1 MSILSNTIKLNNGV
15 SPVLNNISQTA
26 GTASNS
32 MSNFAQQVT
41 HTGNAANK
49 TNGSLSNLKAIFLGS
64 LGANIAAAAIQ
75 KVGDAIGHVFEAA
88 QEFSSIQ
95 ARLGL
100 IVGEQGNVAA
110 LNKEIYE
117 SARRSRTEYASM
129 AETVATLSQSAH
141 DAFPDPKEAVDFA
154 EKINKVMAI
163 GGTTGENKKNAMIQL
178 TQGLASGALQGDE
191 FRSIAEN
198 APMIENIIAKT
209 MGVSRGELKKLASE
223 GKVTAEVIK
232 KAMTDNADE
241 IEAAYRK
248 LPHTFADWAT
258 DIKSVA
264 EYAFA
269 PAFNVINELADS
281 PEFRQFV
288 DSIENNIQYIAP
300 IIKNVFNE
308 ISYAFKQVLTT
319 GQQVFGWLQE
329 NAWFVHGAL
338 FALAAVA
345 LVYAANWAVAT
356 YSTIAAS
363 IAQWELNTAMLA
375 CPATWVALAIM
386 GIIGALYL
394 VIDMYNEWAGTTYTV
409 VGVIAG
415 VFGALW
421 AIIYNQIAYI
431 WNIFIIFANFIAT
444 VFNNPAKAI
453 KNLFGSL
460 WNNLVE
466 FAVQGINA
474 ILDVMKQVPFLK
486 KLLDGVGHVVASRF
500 QVQVDAGPFDD
511 YKMQSKSITET
522 AGAFQD
528 AGDSIVGKISN
539 VFTGNDGWTS
549 NGDENNNN
557 SNSDKRAAVSDA
569 AKDTAKNTGKTA
581 KNIEK
586 TAKALQLTAD
596 EINTLHKGIM
606 NDAIKSWSQRTIHLN
621 VTNNNNIDSS
631 VDYKDFSTNFAD
643 GLVNAFQRNTGEA
656 LI

>member
-49 TNGSLSNLKAIFLGS
+49 TNGSLSNLKSIFLGS

-75 KVGDAIGHVFEAA
+75 KVGDAIGHVFDMA

-178 TQGLASGALQGDE
+178 TQGLASGQLQGDE

-269 PAFNVINELADS
+269 PLFDAVNELANS

-329 NAWFVHGAL
+329 NAWLVHGAL
-338 FALAAVA
+338 FALATVA
-345 LVYAANWAVAT
+345 LVYAANWLVAT
-356 YSTIAAS
+356 ASTVAATV
-363 IAQWELNTAMLA
+363 AQWSLNTAMLA

-386 GIIGALYL
+386 GIVAVLYL
-394 VIDMYNEWAGTTYTV
+394 VIDMYNEWTDSTYTV

-431 WNIFIIFANFIAT
+431 WNVFIIFANFIAT

-474 ILDVMKQVPFLK
+474 MLDVMKQVPFLK

-511 YKMQSKSITET
+511 YKMQYKDIGET
-522 AGAFQD
+522 AGAAQL
-528 AGDSIVGKISN
+528 AGDSLVGKISN
-539 VFTGNDGWTS
+539 IFNPNQQNTDGNNS
-549 NGDENNNN
+549 QNSNNNQ
-557 SNSDKRAAVSDA
+557 RAAVSDA

-581 KNIEK
+581 KNTEK

-621 VTNNNNIDSS
+621 VTNNNQIDSS
-631 VDYKDFSTNFAD
+631 VDYNDFNTNFAD
-643 GLVNAFQRNTGEA
+643 GLANAFKRNTGEA
-656 LI
+656 LT

>member
-26 GTASNS
+26 GTASSS

-41 HTGNAANK
+41 HTGNAAN
-49 TNGSLSNLKAIFLGS
+49 NAHGSLSNLKAIFLGS

-75 KVGDAIGHVFEAA
+75 KVGDAIGHVFDAA
-88 QEFSSIQ
+88 QEFASIQ

-178 TQGLASGALQGDE
+178 TQGLASGQLQGDE

-232 KAMTDNADE
+232 KAMLENADE
-241 IEAAYRK
+241 IEDAYRK
-248 LPHTFADWAT
+248 MPHTFADWAT

-269 PAFNVINELADS
+269 PLFDAVNELANS

-308 ISYAFKQVLTT
+308 ISYAFKQVLTV

-329 NAWFVHGAL
+329 NAWFVHAAL
-338 FALAAVA
+338 FALATVA
-345 LVYAANWAVAT
+345 LVYAANWLVAAASTVVAT
-356 YSTIAAS
+356 V
-363 IAQWELNTAMLA
+363 AQWGLNAAMLA

-386 GIIGALYL
+386 GIVAALYF

-421 AIIYNQIAYI
+421 AAIYNQIAFV

-474 ILDVMKQVPFLK
+474 MLDVMKQVPFLK
-486 KLLDGVGHVVASRF
+486 KLLDGVGHVVASKF
-500 QVQVDAGPFDD
+500 QVQVDAGPLDD
-511 YKMQSKSITET
+511 YKMQYKDIGET
-522 AGAFQD
+522 AGAWQL
-528 AGDSIVGKISN
+528 AGDNLVGKFSGIFN
-539 VFTGNDGWTS
+539 PGQRNDDAT
-549 NGDENNNN
+549 
-557 SNSDKRAAVSDA
+557 NSDQSTKRDAVADA
-569 AKDTAKNTGKTA
+569 AKDTAKNTKKTA
-581 KNIEK
+581 KNTAK
-586 TAKALQLTAD
+586 AAKALQLTAD
-596 EINTLHKGIM
+596 EINTLNKGVM

-621 VTNNNNIDSS
+621 VTNNNTIDSS
-631 VDYKDFSTNFAD
+631 VDYNDFNTNFAD

-656 LI
+656 LT

>member
-41 HTGNAANK
+41 HTGNAAHK

-75 KVGDAIGHVFEAA
+75 KVGDAIGHVFDMA

-178 TQGLASGALQGDE
+178 TQGLASGQLQGDE

-269 PAFNVINELADS
+269 PLFDAVNELANS

-288 DSIENNIQYIAP
+288 DSIENNIQYIVP

-329 NAWFVHGAL
+329 NAWLVHGAL
-338 FALAAVA
+338 FALATIA
-345 LVYAANWAVAT
+345 LVYAANWLVAT
-356 YSTIAAS
+356 ASTVAATV
-363 IAQWELNTAMLA
+363 AQWSLNTAMLA

-386 GIIGALYL
+386 GIVAALYL
-394 VIDMYNEWAGTTYTV
+394 VIDMYNEWTGTTYTV

-431 WNIFIIFANFIAT
+431 WNVFIIFANFIAT

-474 ILDVMKQVPFLK
+474 MLDVMKQVPFLK

-511 YKMQSKSITET
+511 YKMQYKDIGET
-522 AGAFQD
+522 AGAAQL
-528 AGDSIVGKISN
+528 AGDGLVGKISN
-539 VFTGNDGWTS
+539 IFNPGQTDPNNT
-549 NGDENNNN
+549 NNNN
-557 SNSDKRAAVSDA
+557 SNNDKRAAVSDA

-581 KNIEK
+581 KNTEK

-606 NDAIKSWSQRTIHLN
+606 SDAIKSWSQRTIHLN
-621 VTNNNNIDSS
+621 VTNNNTIDSS
-631 VDYKDFSTNFAD
+631 VDYNDFNTNFAD
-643 GLVNAFQRNTGEA
+643 GLANAFKRNTGEA
-656 LI
+656 LT

>member
-26 GTASNS
+26 GTASSS

-41 HTGNAANK
+41 HTGNAAN
-49 TNGSLSNLKAIFLGS
+49 NAHGSLSNLKSIFLGS

-75 KVGDAIGHVFEAA
+75 KVGDAIGHVFDMA

-178 TQGLASGALQGDE
+178 TQGLASGQLQGDE

-269 PAFNVINELADS
+269 PLFDAVNELANS

-308 ISYAFKQVLTT
+308 ISYAFKQVLTV

-329 NAWFVHGAL
+329 NAWFVHAAL

-356 YSTIAAS
+356 ASTIAAS
-363 IAQWELNTAMLA
+363 IAQWELNAAMLA

-386 GIIGALYL
+386 GIVAALYF
-394 VIDMYNEWAGTTYTV
+394 VIDMYNEWTGSTYTV

-474 ILDVMKQVPFLK
+474 MLDVMKQVPFLK

-511 YKMQSKSITET
+511 YKMQYKDIGET
-522 AGAFQD
+522 AGAWQD
-528 AGDSIVGKISN
+528 AGNSIVGKISN
-539 VFTGNDGWTS
+539 IFNPSQGNSSSS
-549 NGDENNNN
+549 NINSSNN
-557 SNSDKRAAVSDA
+557 DKRSAVSDA
-569 AKDTAKNTGKTA
+569 AKDTAKNTKKTA
-581 KNIEK
+581 KNTEK

-621 VTNNNNIDSS
+621 VTNNNTIDSS
-631 VDYKDFSTNFAD
+631 VDYNDFNTNFAD
-643 GLVNAFQRNTGEA
+643 GLANAFKRNTGEA
-656 LI
+656 LT

>member
-26 GTASNS
+26 GTASSS

-41 HTGNAANK
+41 HTGNAAN
-49 TNGSLSNLKAIFLGS
+49 NAHGSLSNLKSIFLGS

-75 KVGDAIGHVFEAA
+75 KVGDAIGHVFDAA
-88 QEFSSIQ
+88 QEFASIQ

-178 TQGLASGALQGDE
+178 TQGLASGQLQGDE

-232 KAMTDNADE
+232 KAMLENADE
-241 IEAAYRK
+241 IEDAYRK
-248 LPHTFADWAT
+248 MPHTFADWAT

-269 PAFNVINELADS
+269 PLFDAVNDLANS

-308 ISYAFKQVLTT
+308 ISYAFKQVLTV

-329 NAWFVHGAL
+329 NAWFVHAAL
-338 FALAAVA
+338 FALATIA
-345 LVYAANWAVAT
+345 LVYAANWLVAAASTVVAT
-356 YSTIAAS
+356 V
-363 IAQWELNTAMLA
+363 AQWGLNAAMLA

-386 GIIGALYL
+386 GIVAALYF

-421 AIIYNQIAYI
+421 AAIYNQIAFV

-453 KNLFGSL
+453 KNLFSSL

-474 ILDVMKQVPFLK
+474 MLDVMKQVPFLK
-486 KLLDGVGHVVASRF
+486 KLLDGVGHVVASKF
-500 QVQVDAGPFDD
+500 QVQVDAGPLDD
-511 YKMQSKSITET
+511 YKMQYKDIGET
-522 AGAFQD
+522 AGAWQL
-528 AGDSIVGKISN
+528 AGDNLVGKFSGIFN
-539 VFTGNDGWTS
+539 PGQRNDDTT
-549 NGDENNNN
+549 
-557 SNSDKRAAVSDA
+557 NSDQSTKRDAVADA
-569 AKDTAKNTGKTA
+569 AKDTAKNTKKTA
-581 KNIEK
+581 KNTAK
-586 TAKALQLTAD
+586 AAKALQLTAD
-596 EINTLHKGIM
+596 EINTLNKGVM

-621 VTNNNNIDSS
+621 VTNNNTIDSS
-631 VDYKDFSTNFAD
+631 VDYNDFSTSFAN
-643 GLVNAFQRNTGEA
+643 GLANAFQRNTGEA
-656 LI
+656 LT

>member
-26 GTASNS
+26 GTASSS
-32 MSNFAQQVT
+32 MSNFAQQVI
-41 HTGNAANK
+41 HTGNATNK

-75 KVGDAIGHVFEAA
+75 KVGDAIGHVFDAA

-178 TQGLASGALQGDE
+178 TQGLASGQLQGDE

-232 KAMTDNADE
+232 KAMIENADD
-241 IEAAYRK
+241 IEEAYRK
-248 LPHTFADWAT
+248 MPHTFADWAT

-269 PAFNVINELADS
+269 PLFDAVNELANS

-308 ISYAFKQVLTT
+308 ISYAFKQVLTV

-329 NAWFVHGAL
+329 NAWFVHAAL
-338 FALAAVA
+338 FALATVA
-345 LVYAANWAVAT
+345 LVYAANWLVAAASTVVAT
-356 YSTIAAS
+356 V
-363 IAQWELNTAMLA
+363 AQWGLNAAMLA

-386 GIIGALYL
+386 GIVAALYF

-421 AIIYNQIAYI
+421 AAVYNQIAYI

-474 ILDVMKQVPFLK
+474 MLDVMKQVPFLK

-500 QVQVDAGPFDD
+500 QVQVDAGAFDD
-511 YKMQSKSITET
+511 YKMQYKDIGET

-539 VFTGNDGWTS
+539 IFNPSQTDPNNT
-549 NGDENNNN
+549 NNNN
-557 SNSDKRAAVSDA
+557 SNNDKRAAVSDA

-581 KNIEK
+581 KNTEK

-621 VTNNNNIDSS
+621 VTNNNQIDSS
-631 VDYKDFSTNFAD
+631 VDYNDFNTNFAN

-656 LI
+656 LT

>member
-26 GTASNS
+26 GTASSS

-49 TNGSLSNLKAIFLGS
+49 TNGSLSNLKTIFLGS

-75 KVGDAIGHVFEAA
+75 KVGDAIGHVFDAA
-88 QEFSSIQ
+88 QEFASIQ

-141 DAFPDPKEAVDFA
+141 DAFLDPKEAVDFA

-178 TQGLASGALQGDE
+178 TQGLASGQLQGDE

-232 KAMTDNADE
+232 KAMLENADD
-241 IEAAYRK
+241 IEEAYRK
-248 LPHTFADWAT
+248 MPHTFADWAT

-269 PAFNVINELADS
+269 PLFDAVNELANS

-308 ISYAFKQVLTT
+308 ISYAFKQVLTV

-338 FALAAVA
+338 FALATVA
-345 LVYAANWAVAT
+345 LVYAANWLVA
-356 YSTIAAS
+356 AAS
-363 IAQWELNTAMLA
+363 TVAATVAQWGLNAAMLA

-386 GIIGALYL
+386 GIVAALYL
-394 VIDMYNEWAGTTYTV
+394 VIDMYNEWTGSTYTV

-474 ILDVMKQVPFLK
+474 MLDVMKQVPFLK

-500 QVQVDAGPFDD
+500 QVQVDAGPLDD

-522 AGAFQD
+522 AGAWQD
-528 AGDSIVGKISN
+528 AGDSLVGKISN
-539 VFTGNDGWTS
+539 IFNPSQSGS
-549 NGDENNNN
+549 
-557 SNSDKRAAVSDA
+557 SNSTINSSNNDKRGAVSDA
-569 AKDTAKNTGKTA
+569 AKDTAKNTKKTA
-581 KNIEK
+581 KNTEK

-631 VDYKDFSTNFAD
+631 VDYNDFNTNFAN

-656 LI
+656 LT

>member
-26 GTASNS
+26 GTASSS

-41 HTGNAANK
+41 HTGNAAN
-49 TNGSLSNLKAIFLGS
+49 NAHGSLSNLKAIFLGS

-75 KVGDAIGHVFEAA
+75 KVGDAIGHVFDMA

-178 TQGLASGALQGDE
+178 TQGLASGQLQGDE

-232 KAMTDNADE
+232 KAMLENADD
-241 IEAAYRK
+241 IEEAYRK
-248 LPHTFADWAT
+248 MPHTFADWAT

-269 PAFNVINELADS
+269 PLFDAVNELANS

-308 ISYAFKQVLTT
+308 ISYAFKQILTV

-356 YSTIAAS
+356 YSTIAAT
-363 IAQWELNTAMLA
+363 IAQWSLNESMLA

-386 GIIGALYL
+386 GIVAALYF
-394 VIDMYNEWAGTTYTV
+394 VIDMYNEWTGSTYTV

-421 AIIYNQIAYI
+421 AAIYNQIAFV

-474 ILDVMKQVPFLK
+474 MLDVMKQVPFLK

-500 QVQVDAGPFDD
+500 QVQVDAGPLDD
-511 YKMQSKSITET
+511 YKMQYKDIGET
-522 AGAFQD
+522 AGAWQG

-539 VFTGNDGWTS
+539 IFNPGQRND
-549 NGDENNNN
+549 DAI
-557 SNSDKRAAVSDA
+557 NSDQSTKRDAVADA
-569 AKDTAKNTGKTA
+569 AKDTAKNTKKTA
-581 KNIEK
+581 KNTAK
-586 TAKALQLTAD
+586 AAKALQLTAD

-621 VTNNNNIDSS
+621 VTNNNTIDSS
-631 VDYKDFSTNFAD
+631 VDYNDFNTNFAN
-643 GLVNAFQRNTGEA
+643 GLANAFQRNTGEA

>member
-41 HTGNAANK
+41 YTGNAANK

-75 KVGDAIGHVFEAA
+75 KVGDAIGHVFDMA

-178 TQGLASGALQGDE
+178 TQGLASGQLQGDE

-269 PAFNVINELADS
+269 PLFDAVNELANS

-338 FALAAVA
+338 FALATVA
-345 LVYAANWAVAT
+345 LVYAANWLVAT
-356 YSTIAAS
+356 ASTVAATV
-363 IAQWELNTAMLA
+363 AQWSLNTAMLA

-386 GIIGALYL
+386 GIVAALYL
-394 VIDMYNEWAGTTYTV
+394 VIDMYNEWTGSTYTV

-431 WNIFIIFANFIAT
+431 WNVFIIFANFIAT
-444 VFNNPAKAI
+444 VLNNLAKAI
-453 KNLFGSL
+453 KNLFGNL

-474 ILDVMKQVPFLK
+474 MLDVMKQVPFLK

-500 QVQVDAGPFDD
+500 QVQVDAGAFDD
-511 YKMQSKSITET
+511 YKMQYKDIGET
-522 AGAFQD
+522 AGAAQL
-528 AGDSIVGKISN
+528 AGDGLVGKISN
-539 VFTGNDGWTS
+539 IFNPGQTDPNNT
-549 NGDENNNN
+549 NNNN
-557 SNSDKRAAVSDA
+557 SNNDKRAAVSDA

-581 KNIEK
+581 KNTEK

-631 VDYKDFSTNFAD
+631 VDYNDFNTNFAD
-643 GLVNAFQRNTGEA
+643 GLANAFKRNTGEA
-656 LI
+656 LT

>member
-26 GTASNS
+26 GTASSS

-49 TNGSLSNLKAIFLGS
+49 TNGSLSNLKSIFLGS

-75 KVGDAIGHVFEAA
+75 KVGDAIGHVFDMA

-178 TQGLASGALQGDE
+178 TQGLASGQLQGDE

-232 KAMTDNADE
+232 KAMLENADD
-241 IEAAYRK
+241 IEEAYRK
-248 LPHTFADWAT
+248 MPHTFADWAT

-269 PAFNVINELADS
+269 PLFDAVNELANS

-288 DSIENNIQYIAP
+288 DSIENNIQYLAP

-308 ISYAFKQVLTT
+308 ISYAFKQVLTV

-329 NAWFVHGAL
+329 NSWFVHAAL

-356 YSTIAAS
+356 YSTIAAT
-363 IAQWELNTAMLA
+363 IAQWSLNESMLA

-386 GIIGALYL
+386 GIVAALYF

-421 AIIYNQIAYI
+421 AAIYNQIAFV

-453 KNLFGSL
+453 KNLFSSL

-474 ILDVMKQVPFLK
+474 MLDVMKQVPFLK
-486 KLLDGVGHVVASRF
+486 KLLDGVGHVVASKF
-500 QVQVDAGPFDD
+500 QVQVDAGPLDD
-511 YKMQSKSITET
+511 YKMQYKDIGET
-522 AGAFQD
+522 AGAWQL
-528 AGDSIVGKISN
+528 AGDNLVGKFSGIFN
-539 VFTGNDGWTS
+539 PGQRNDDTT
-549 NGDENNNN
+549 
-557 SNSDKRAAVSDA
+557 NSDQSTKRDAVADA
-569 AKDTAKNTGKTA
+569 AKDTAKNTKKTA
-581 KNIEK
+581 KNTAK
-586 TAKALQLTAD
+586 AAKALQLTAD
-596 EINTLHKGIM
+596 EINTLNKGVM

-631 VDYKDFSTNFAD
+631 VDYNDFNTNFAD

-656 LI
+656 L

>member
-26 GTASNS
+26 GTASSS

-41 HTGNAANK
+41 HTGNAAN
-49 TNGSLSNLKAIFLGS
+49 NAHSSLSNLKAIFLGS

-75 KVGDAIGHVFEAA
+75 KVGDAIGHVFDAA
-88 QEFSSIQ
+88 QEFASIQ

-110 LNKEIYE
+110 LNKEIYD

-178 TQGLASGALQGDE
+178 TQGLASGQLQGDE

-232 KAMTDNADE
+232 KAMLENADD
-241 IEAAYRK
+241 IEEAYRK
-248 LPHTFADWAT
+248 MPHTFADWAT

-269 PAFNVINELADS
+269 PLFDAVNELANS

-308 ISYAFKQVLTT
+308 ISYAFKQILTV

-329 NAWFVHGAL
+329 NAWFVHAAL
-338 FALAAVA
+338 FALATVA
-345 LVYAANWAVAT
+345 LVYAANWLVAAASTVVAT
-356 YSTIAAS
+356 V
-363 IAQWELNTAMLA
+363 AQWGLNAAMLA
-375 CPATWVALAIM
+375 CPATQVALAIM
-386 GIIGALYL
+386 GIVAALYF

-421 AIIYNQIAYI
+421 AAIYNQIAFV

-453 KNLFGSL
+453 KNLFSSL

-474 ILDVMKQVPFLK
+474 MLDVMKQVPFLK
-486 KLLDGVGHVVASRF
+486 KLLDGVGHVVASKF
-500 QVQVDAGPFDD
+500 QVQVDAGPLDD
-511 YKMQSKSITET
+511 YKMQYKDIGET
-522 AGAFQD
+522 AGAWQL
-528 AGDSIVGKISN
+528 AGDNLVGKFSGIFN
-539 VFTGNDGWTS
+539 PGQRNDDTT
-549 NGDENNNN
+549 
-557 SNSDKRAAVSDA
+557 NSDQSTKRDAVADA
-569 AKDTAKNTGKTA
+569 AKGTAKNTKKTA
-581 KNIEK
+581 KNTAK
-586 TAKALQLTAD
+586 AAKALQLTAD
-596 EINTLHKGIM
+596 EINTLNKGVM

-631 VDYKDFSTNFAD
+631 VDFNAFSTNFAD
-643 GLVNAFQRNTGEA
+643 GLKSAFERNTGEA
-656 LI
+656 LT

>member
-26 GTASNS
+26 GTASSS

-75 KVGDAIGHVFEAA
+75 KVGDAIGHVFDAA
-88 QEFSSIQ
+88 QEFASIQ

-178 TQGLASGALQGDE
+178 TQGLASGQLQGDE

-232 KAMTDNADE
+232 KAMLENADD
-241 IEAAYRK
+241 IEEAYRK
-248 LPHTFADWAT
+248 MPHTFADWAT

-269 PAFNVINELADS
+269 PLFDAVNELANS

-308 ISYAFKQVLTT
+308 ISYAFKQVLTV

-329 NAWFVHGAL
+329 NAWFVHSAL
-338 FALAAVA
+338 FALATVA
-345 LVYAANWAVAT
+345 LVYAANWLVAAASTVVAT
-356 YSTIAAS
+356 
-363 IAQWELNTAMLA
+363 IAQWGLNAAMLA

-386 GIIGALYL
+386 GIVAALYF

-474 ILDVMKQVPFLK
+474 MLDVMKQVPFLK

-522 AGAFQD
+522 AGAWQD
-528 AGDSIVGKISN
+528 AGDGLVGKISN
-539 VFTGNDGWTS
+539 IFNPSQSDSSSS
-549 NGDENNNN
+549 NINSSNN
-557 SNSDKRAAVSDA
+557 DKRGAVSDA
-569 AKDTAKNTGKTA
+569 AKDTAKNTKKTA
-581 KNIEK
+581 KNTEK

-631 VDYKDFSTNFAD
+631 VDYNDFSTNFAD

>member
-26 GTASNS
+26 GTASSS

-75 KVGDAIGHVFEAA
+75 KVGDAIGHVFDAA
-88 QEFSSIQ
+88 QEFASIQ

-178 TQGLASGALQGDE
+178 TQGLASGQLQGDE

-232 KAMTDNADE
+232 KAMLENADD
-241 IEAAYRK
+241 IEEAYRK
-248 LPHTFADWAT
+248 MPHTFADWAT

-269 PAFNVINELADS
+269 PLFDAVNELANS

-308 ISYAFKQVLTT
+308 ISYAFKQVLTV

-338 FALAAVA
+338 FALATVA
-345 LVYAANWAVAT
+345 LVYAANWLVA
-356 YSTIAAS
+356 AAS
-363 IAQWELNTAMLA
+363 TVAATVAQWGLNAAMLA

-386 GIIGALYL
+386 GIVAALYL
-394 VIDMYNEWAGTTYTV
+394 VIDMYNEWTGSTYTV

-421 AIIYNQIAYI
+421 AAIYNQIAYI

-474 ILDVMKQVPFLK
+474 MLDVMKQVPFLK

-500 QVQVDAGPFDD
+500 QVQVDAGPLDD
-511 YKMQSKSITET
+511 YKMQYKDIGET
-522 AGAFQD
+522 AGAWQG
-528 AGDSIVGKISN
+528 AGDNLVGK
-539 VFTGNDGWTS
+539 
-549 NGDENNNN
+549 N
-557 SNSDKRAAVSDA
+557 SNIFNPGQRNDDATNSDQSTKRDAVAEA
-569 AKDTAKNTGKTA
+569 AKDTAKNTKKTA
-581 KNIEK
+581 KNTAK
-586 TAKALQLTAD
+586 AAKALQLTAD
-596 EINTLHKGIM
+596 EINTLNKGVM
-606 NDAIKSWSQRTIHLN
+606 NDAIKSWSQRTIYLN

-631 VDYKDFSTNFAD
+631 VDFNAFSTNFAD
-643 GLVNAFQRNTGEA
+643 GLKSAFERNTGEA

>member
-41 HTGNAANK
+41 HTGNAVNK

-75 KVGDAIGHVFEAA
+75 KVGDAIGHVFDMA

-178 TQGLASGALQGDE
+178 TQGLASGQLQGDE

-269 PAFNVINELADS
+269 PLFDAVNELANS

-329 NAWFVHGAL
+329 NAWLVHGAL
-338 FALAAVA
+338 FALATVA
-345 LVYAANWAVAT
+345 LIYAANWLVAT
-356 YSTIAAS
+356 ASTVAAT
-363 IAQWELNTAMLA
+363 IAQWSLNAAMLA

-386 GIIGALYL
+386 GIVAALYL
-394 VIDMYNEWAGTTYTV
+394 VINMYNEWTGSTYTV

-431 WNIFIIFANFIAT
+431 WNVFIIFANFIAT

-474 ILDVMKQVPFLK
+474 MLDVMKQVPFLK

-511 YKMQSKSITET
+511 YKMQYKDIGET
-522 AGAFQD
+522 AGAAQL
-528 AGDSIVGKISN
+528 AGDSLVGKISN
-539 VFTGNDGWTS
+539 IFNPSQTDPNST
-549 NGDENNNN
+549 NNNN
-557 SNSDKRAAVSDA
+557 SNNDKRAAVSDA

-581 KNIEK
+581 KNTEK

-621 VTNNNNIDSS
+621 VTNNNTIDSS
-631 VDYKDFSTNFAD
+631 VDYNDFNTNFAD
-643 GLVNAFQRNTGEA
+643 GLANAFKRNTGEA
-656 LI
+656 LT

>member
-41 HTGNAANK
+41 HTGNAANE
-49 TNGSLSNLKAIFLGS
+49 TNGSLLNLKSIFLGS

-75 KVGDAIGHVFEAA
+75 KVGDAIGHVFDMA

-178 TQGLASGALQGDE
+178 TQGLASGQLQGDE

-241 IEAAYRK
+241 IEEAYRK

-269 PAFNVINELADS
+269 PVFNVINELADS
-281 PEFRQFV
+281 PEFREFV

-329 NAWFVHGAL
+329 NAWLVHGAL
-338 FALAAVA
+338 FALATVA
-345 LVYAANWAVAT
+345 LVYAANWLVAT
-356 YSTIAAS
+356 ASTVAAT
-363 IAQWELNTAMLA
+363 IAQWSLNESMLA

-386 GIIGALYL
+386 GIVAALYL
-394 VIDMYNEWAGTTYTV
+394 VIDMYNEWTGSTYTV

-431 WNIFIIFANFIAT
+431 WNIFIIFANFISD
-444 VFNNPAKAI
+444 VFNNPTKVI
-453 KNLFGSL
+453 QNLFKRL
-460 WNNLVE
+460 WNNLVD
-466 FAVQGINA
+466 FAVQGINSM
-474 ILDVMKQVPFLK
+474 IDVMKKVPFLK
-486 KLLDGVGHVVASRF
+486 SLLDGVGHVVASRF
-500 QVQVDAGPFDD
+500 QVQVDAGAFDNE
-511 YKMQSKSITET
+511 KMQYKNLAET

-539 VFTGNDGWTS
+539 VFTGNDSWTS

-557 SNSDKRAAVSDA
+557 SNNDKRAAVSDA

-581 KNIEK
+581 KNTEK

-621 VTNNNNIDSS
+621 VTNNNTIDSS
-631 VDYKDFSTNFAD
+631 VDYNDFNTNFAD
-643 GLVNAFQRNTGEA
+643 GLANAFKRNTGEA
-656 LI
+656 LT

>member
-49 TNGSLSNLKAIFLGS
+49 TNGSLSNLKSIFLGS

-75 KVGDAIGHVFEAA
+75 KVGDAIGHVFDMA

-178 TQGLASGALQGDE
+178 TQGLASGQLQGDE

-241 IEAAYRK
+241 IEEAYRK

-269 PAFNVINELADS
+269 PLFDAVNELANS

-338 FALAAVA
+338 FALATVA
-345 LVYAANWAVAT
+345 LVYAANWLVAT
-356 YSTIAAS
+356 ASTVAATV
-363 IAQWELNTAMLA
+363 AQWSLNTAMLA

-386 GIIGALYL
+386 GIVAALYL
-394 VIDMYNEWAGTTYTV
+394 VIDMYNEWTGSTYTV

-431 WNIFIIFANFIAT
+431 WNVFIIFANFIAT

-474 ILDVMKQVPFLK
+474 MLDVMKQVPFLK

-500 QVQVDAGPFDD
+500 QVQVDAGAFDD
-511 YKMQSKSITET
+511 YKMQYKDIGET
-522 AGAFQD
+522 AGAAQL
-528 AGDSIVGKISN
+528 AGDGLVGKISN
-539 VFTGNDGWTS
+539 IFNPGQTDPNNT
-549 NGDENNNN
+549 NNNN
-557 SNSDKRAAVSDA
+557 SNNDKRAAVSDA

-581 KNIEK
+581 KNTEK

-596 EINTLHKGIM
+596 EINALHKGIM

-621 VTNNNNIDSS
+621 VTNNNTIDSS
-631 VDYKDFSTNFAD
+631 VDYNDFNTNFAD
-643 GLVNAFQRNTGEA
+643 GLANAFKRNTGEA
-656 LI
+656 LT

>member
-75 KVGDAIGHVFEAA
+75 KVGDAIGHVFDMA

-178 TQGLASGALQGDE
+178 TQGLASGQLQGDE

-241 IEAAYRK
+241 IEVAYRK

-269 PAFNVINELADS
+269 PLFDAVNELANS

-329 NAWFVHGAL
+329 NAWFVHDAL
-338 FALAAVA
+338 FALATVA
-345 LVYAANWAVAT
+345 LVYAANWLVAT
-356 YSTIAAS
+356 ASTVAATV
-363 IAQWELNTAMLA
+363 AQWSLNAAMLA

-386 GIIGALYL
+386 GIVAALYL
-394 VIDMYNEWAGTTYTV
+394 VIDMYNEWTGSTYTV

-431 WNIFIIFANFIAT
+431 WNVFIIFANFIAT

-474 ILDVMKQVPFLK
+474 MLDVMKQVPFLK

-511 YKMQSKSITET
+511 YKMQYKDIGET
-522 AGAFQD
+522 AGAAQL
-528 AGDSIVGKISN
+528 AGDSLVGKISN
-539 VFTGNDGWTS
+539 IFNPSQQNTDGNNS
-549 NGDENNNN
+549 QNSNNNQ
-557 SNSDKRAAVSDA
+557 RAAVSDA

-581 KNIEK
+581 KNTEK

-606 NDAIKSWSQRTIHLN
+606 NDAIKSWSQRTINLN
-621 VTNNNNIDSS
+621 VTNNNTIDSS
-631 VDYKDFSTNFAD
+631 VDYNDFNTNFAD
-643 GLVNAFQRNTGEA
+643 GLANAFKRNTGEA
-656 LI
+656 LT

>member
-49 TNGSLSNLKAIFLGS
+49 TNGSLSNLKSIFLGS

-75 KVGDAIGHVFEAA
+75 KVGDAIGHVFDMA

-178 TQGLASGALQGDE
+178 TQGLASGQLQGDE

-269 PAFNVINELADS
+269 PLFDAVNELANS

-308 ISYAFKQVLTT
+308 ISYAFKQVLTV

-338 FALAAVA
+338 FALATVA
-345 LVYAANWAVAT
+345 LVYAANWLVAT
-356 YSTIAAS
+356 ASTVAATV
-363 IAQWELNTAMLA
+363 AQWSLNTAMLA

-386 GIIGALYL
+386 GIVAALYL
-394 VIDMYNEWAGTTYTV
+394 VIDMYNEWTGSTYTV

-431 WNIFIIFANFIAT
+431 WNVFIIFANFIAT

-474 ILDVMKQVPFLK
+474 MLDVMKQVPFLK

-511 YKMQSKSITET
+511 YKMQYKDISET
-522 AGAFQD
+522 AGAAQL
-528 AGDSIVGKISN
+528 AGDNLVGKISN
-539 VFTGNDGWTS
+539 IFNPGQQNTDGNNS
-549 NGDENNNN
+549 QNSNNNQ
-557 SNSDKRAAVSDA
+557 RAAVSDA

-581 KNIEK
+581 KNTEK

-621 VTNNNNIDSS
+621 VTNNNTIDSS
-631 VDYKDFSTNFAD
+631 VDYNDFNTNFAD
-643 GLVNAFQRNTGEA
+643 GLANAFKRNTGEA
-656 LI
+656 LT

>member
-26 GTASNS
+26 GTASSS

-41 HTGNAANK
+41 HTGNAAN
-49 TNGSLSNLKAIFLGS
+49 NAHGSLSNLKTIFLGS

-75 KVGDAIGHVFEAA
+75 KVGDAIGHVFDMA

-110 LNKEIYE
+110 LNKEIYD

-141 DAFPDPKEAVDFA
+141 DAFPDPKQAVDFA

-178 TQGLASGALQGDE
+178 TQGLASGQLQGDE

-198 APMIENIIAKT
+198 APMIENIIAKS

-223 GKVTAEVIK
+223 GKITAEVIK

-241 IEAAYRK
+241 IEEAYRK

-269 PAFNVINELADS
+269 PLFDAVNELANS

-308 ISYAFKQVLTT
+308 ISYAFKQVLTA

-329 NAWFVHGAL
+329 NAWFVHAAL

-356 YSTIAAS
+356 ASTVAAT
-363 IAQWELNTAMLA
+363 IAQWSLNESMLA

-421 AIIYNQIAYI
+421 AILYNQIAYI

-474 ILDVMKQVPFLK
+474 MLDVMKQVPFLR
-486 KLLDGVGHVVASRF
+486 KLLDGVGSVVASRF

-522 AGAFQD
+522 AGAWQD
-528 AGDSIVGKISN
+528 AGDNLVGKISN
-539 VFTGNDGWTS
+539 IFNS
-549 NGDENNNN
+549 NQQNTYSNN
-557 SNSDKRAAVSDA
+557 SQDTNQRAAVSDA
-569 AKDTAKNTGKTA
+569 AKDTAKNTKKTA
-581 KNIEK
+581 KNTEK

-596 EINTLHKGIM
+596 EINTLHKGVM
-606 NDAIKSWSQRTIHLN
+606 NDAIKSWSQRTINLN
-621 VTNNNNIDSS
+621 VTNNNQIDSS

-643 GLVNAFQRNTGEA
+643 GLANAFKRNTGEA

>member
-15 SPVLNNISQTA
+15 SPVLKDITQTA

-41 HTGNAANK
+41 HTGNAAN
-49 TNGSLSNLKAIFLGS
+49 NAHGSLSNLKSIFLGS
-64 LGANIAAAAIQ
+64 LGANIAAAAIA
-75 KVGDAIGHVFEAA
+75 KVGDAIGHVFDAA

-178 TQGLASGALQGDE
+178 TQGLASGQLQGDE

-232 KAMTDNADE
+232 KAMLENADD
-241 IEAAYRK
+241 IEEAYRK
-248 LPHTFADWAT
+248 MPHTFADWAT

-269 PAFNVINELADS
+269 PLFDAVNELANS

-300 IIKNVFNE
+300 IIKNIFNE
-308 ISYAFKQVLTT
+308 ISYAFKQVLTV

-329 NAWFVHGAL
+329 NAWFVHAAL
-338 FALAAVA
+338 FALATIA
-345 LVYAANWAVAT
+345 LVYAANWLVAAASTVVAT
-356 YSTIAAS
+356 V
-363 IAQWELNTAMLA
+363 AQWGLNAAMLA

-386 GIIGALYL
+386 GIVAALYF

-421 AIIYNQIAYI
+421 AAIYNQIAFV

-444 VFNNPAKAI
+444 VFKDPAKAI
-453 KNLFGSL
+453 KNLFSSL

-474 ILDVMKQVPFLK
+474 MLDVMKQVPFLK
-486 KLLDGVGHVVASRF
+486 KLLDGVGHVVASKF
-500 QVQVDAGPFDD
+500 QVQVDAGPLDD
-511 YKMQSKSITET
+511 YKMQYKDIGET
-522 AGAFQD
+522 AGAWQL
-528 AGDSIVGKISN
+528 AGDNLVGKFSGIFN
-539 VFTGNDGWTS
+539 PGQRNDDAT
-549 NGDENNNN
+549 
-557 SNSDKRAAVSDA
+557 NSDQSTKRDAVADA
-569 AKDTAKNTGKTA
+569 AKDTAKNTKKTA
-581 KNIEK
+581 KN
-586 TAKALQLTAD
+586 TAKADKALQLTAD
-596 EINTLHKGIM
+596 EINTLNKGVM

-631 VDYKDFSTNFAD
+631 VDYNDFSTSFAN
-643 GLVNAFQRNTGEA
+643 GLANAFQRNTGEA
-656 LI
+656 LT

>member
-49 TNGSLSNLKAIFLGS
+49 TNGSLSNLKSIFLGS

-75 KVGDAIGHVFEAA
+75 KVGDAIGHVFDMA

-178 TQGLASGALQGDE
+178 TQGLASGQLQGDE

-269 PAFNVINELADS
+269 PLFDAVNELANS

-308 ISYAFKQVLTT
+308 ISYAFKQVLTV

-338 FALAAVA
+338 FALATVA
-345 LVYAANWAVAT
+345 LVYAANWLVAT
-356 YSTIAAS
+356 ASTVAATV
-363 IAQWELNTAMLA
+363 AQWSLNTAMLA

-386 GIIGALYL
+386 GIVAALYL
-394 VIDMYNEWAGTTYTV
+394 VIDMYNEWTGSTYTV

-431 WNIFIIFANFIAT
+431 WNVFIIFANFIAT

-474 ILDVMKQVPFLK
+474 MLDVMKQVPFLK

-511 YKMQSKSITET
+511 YKMQYKDISET
-522 AGAFQD
+522 AGAAQL
-528 AGDSIVGKISN
+528 AGDNLVGKLSN
-539 VFTGNDGWTS
+539 IFNPGQQNTDGNNS
-549 NGDENNNN
+549 QNSNNNQ
-557 SNSDKRAAVSDA
+557 RAAVSDA

-581 KNIEK
+581 KNTEK

-621 VTNNNNIDSS
+621 VTNNNTIDSS
-631 VDYKDFSTNFAD
+631 VDYNDFNTNFAD
-643 GLVNAFQRNTGEA
+643 GLANAFKRNTGEA
-656 LI
+656 LT

>member
-26 GTASNS
+26 GTASSS

-41 HTGNAANK
+41 HTGNAAN
-49 TNGSLSNLKAIFLGS
+49 NAHGSLSNLKSIFLGS

-75 KVGDAIGHVFEAA
+75 KVGDAIGHVFDAA
-88 QEFSSIQ
+88 QEFASIQ

-178 TQGLASGALQGDE
+178 TQGLASGQLQGDE

-232 KAMTDNADE
+232 KAMLENADD
-241 IEAAYRK
+241 IEEAYRK
-248 LPHTFADWAT
+248 MPHTFADWAT

-269 PAFNVINELADS
+269 PLFDAVNELANS

-308 ISYAFKQVLTT
+308 ILYAFKQILTV

-356 YSTIAAS
+356 YSTIAAT
-363 IAQWELNTAMLA
+363 IAQWSLNESMLA

-386 GIIGALYL
+386 GIVAALYF
-394 VIDMYNEWAGTTYTV
+394 VIDMYNEWTGSTYTV

-421 AIIYNQIAYI
+421 AAIYNRIAFV

-474 ILDVMKQVPFLK
+474 MLDVMKQVPFLK

-522 AGAFQD
+522 AGAWQD

-539 VFTGNDGWTS
+539 IFNPSKSDSSSS
-549 NGDENNNN
+549 NINSPNN
-557 SNSDKRAAVSDA
+557 DKRGAVSDA
-569 AKDTAKNTGKTA
+569 AKDTAKNTKKTA
-581 KNIEK
+581 KNTEK

-631 VDYKDFSTNFAD
+631 VDYNDFNTNFAD

>member
-75 KVGDAIGHVFEAA
+75 KVGDAIGHVFDMA

-178 TQGLASGALQGDE
+178 TQGLASGQLQGDE

-269 PAFNVINELADS
+269 PLFDAVNELANS

-329 NAWFVHGAL
+329 NAWLVHGAL
-338 FALAAVA
+338 FALATVA
-345 LVYAANWAVAT
+345 LVYAANWLVAT
-356 YSTIAAS
+356 ASTVAAT
-363 IAQWELNTAMLA
+363 IAQWSLNESMLA

-386 GIIGALYL
+386 GIVAALYL
-394 VIDMYNEWAGTTYTV
+394 VIDMYNEWTGTTYTV

-431 WNIFIIFANFIAT
+431 WNVFIIFANFIAT

-474 ILDVMKQVPFLK
+474 MLDVMKQVPFLK

-500 QVQVDAGPFDD
+500 QVQVDAGAFDD
-511 YKMQSKSITET
+511 YKMQYKDIGET
-522 AGAFQD
+522 AGAAQL
-528 AGDSIVGKISN
+528 AGDGLVGKISN
-539 VFTGNDGWTS
+539 IFNPGQTDPNNT
-549 NGDENNNN
+549 NNNN
-557 SNSDKRAAVSDA
+557 SNNDKRAAVSDA

-581 KNIEK
+581 KNTEK

-621 VTNNNNIDSS
+621 VTNNNTIDSS
-631 VDYKDFSTNFAD
+631 VDYNDFNTNFAD
-643 GLVNAFQRNTGEA
+643 GLANAFKRNTGEA
-656 LI
+656 LT

>member
-49 TNGSLSNLKAIFLGS
+49 TNGSLSNLKSIFLGS

-75 KVGDAIGHVFEAA
+75 KVGDAIGHVFDMA

-163 GGTTGENKKNAMIQL
+163 GGTTGVNKKNAMIQL
-178 TQGLASGALQGDE
+178 TQGLASGQLQGDE

-269 PAFNVINELADS
+269 PLFDAVNDLANS

-308 ISYAFKQVLTT
+308 ISYAFKQVLTV

-338 FALAAVA
+338 FALATVA

-356 YSTIAAS
+356 ASTIAAS

-431 WNIFIIFANFIAT
+431 WNVFIIFANFIAT

-474 ILDVMKQVPFLK
+474 MLDVMKQVPFLK

-539 VFTGNDGWTS
+539 VFTGNDSWTS

-581 KNIEK
+581 KNTEK
-586 TAKALQLTAD
+586 TAKALQLTSD

-621 VTNNNNIDSS
+621 VTNNNTIDSS
-631 VDYKDFSTNFAD
+631 VDYNDFNTNFAD
-643 GLVNAFQRNTGEA
+643 GLANAFKRNTGEA
-656 LI
+656 LT

>member
-26 GTASNS
+26 GTASSS

-75 KVGDAIGHVFEAA
+75 KVGDAIGHVFDAA

-178 TQGLASGALQGDE
+178 TQGLASGQLQGDE

-232 KAMTDNADE
+232 KAMLENADE
-241 IEAAYRK
+241 IEDAYRK
-248 LPHTFADWAT
+248 MPHTFADWAT

-269 PAFNVINELADS
+269 PLFDAVNDLANS

-308 ISYAFKQVLTT
+308 ISYAFKQILTV

-356 YSTIAAS
+356 YSTIAAT
-363 IAQWELNTAMLA
+363 IAQWSLNESMLA

-386 GIIGALYL
+386 GIVAALYF

-421 AIIYNQIAYI
+421 AAIYNQIAFV

-474 ILDVMKQVPFLK
+474 MLDVMKQVPFLK

-511 YKMQSKSITET
+511 YKMQYKDIGET
-522 AGAFQD
+522 AGSWQL
-528 AGDSIVGKISN
+528 AGDNLVGKISN
-539 VFTGNDGWTS
+539 IFNPEQRNDDAT
-549 NGDENNNN
+549 
-557 SNSDKRAAVSDA
+557 NSDQSTKRDAVADA

-581 KNIEK
+581 KHTEK
-586 TAKALQLTAD
+586 AAKALQLTAD
-596 EINTLHKGIM
+596 EINTLNKGVM

-631 VDYKDFSTNFAD
+631 VDYNDFSTNFAD
-643 GLVNAFQRNTGEA
+643 GLANAFKRNTGEA
-656 LI
+656 LT

>member
-32 MSNFAQQVT
+32 MSDFAQQVT
-41 HTGNAANK
+41 HTGNAAN
-49 TNGSLSNLKAIFLGS
+49 NAHGSLSNLKAIFLGS

-75 KVGDAIGHVFEAA
+75 KVGDAIGHVFDMA

-178 TQGLASGALQGDE
+178 TQGLASGQLQGDE

-198 APMIENIIAKT
+198 APMIENLIAKT

-232 KAMTDNADE
+232 KAMTDNTDE

-248 LPHTFADWAT
+248 LSHTFADWAT

-269 PAFNVINELADS
+269 PLFDAVNELANS

-319 GQQVFGWLQE
+319 GQQVFSWLQE
-329 NAWFVHGAL
+329 NAWLVHGAL
-338 FALAAVA
+338 FALATVA
-345 LVYAANWAVAT
+345 LVYAANWLVAT
-356 YSTIAAS
+356 ASTVAATV
-363 IAQWELNTAMLA
+363 AQWSLNTAMLA

-386 GIIGALYL
+386 GIVAALYL
-394 VIDMYNEWAGTTYTV
+394 VIDMYNEWTGSTYTV

-431 WNIFIIFANFIAT
+431 WNVFIIFANFISD
-444 VFNNPAKAI
+444 VFNNPTKAI
-453 KNLFGSL
+453 QNLFKRL

-474 ILDVMKQVPFLK
+474 MLDVMKQVPFLK

-500 QVQVDAGPFDD
+500 QVQVDAGAFDD
-511 YKMQSKSITET
+511 YKMQYKDIGET
-522 AGAFQD
+522 AGAAQL
-528 AGDSIVGKISN
+528 AGDGLVGKISN
-539 VFTGNDGWTS
+539 IFNPGQTDPNNT
-549 NGDENNNN
+549 NNN
-557 SNSDKRAAVSDA
+557 SSNNDKRAAVSDA

-581 KNIEK
+581 KNTEK

-631 VDYKDFSTNFAD
+631 VDYNDFNTNFAD
-643 GLVNAFQRNTGEA
+643 GLANAFKRNTGEA
-656 LI
+656 LT

>member
-49 TNGSLSNLKAIFLGS
+49 TNGSLSNLKSIFLGS

-75 KVGDAIGHVFEAA
+75 KVGDAIGHVFDAA
-88 QEFSSIQ
+88 QEFASIQ

-178 TQGLASGALQGDE
+178 TQGLASGQLQGDE

-269 PAFNVINELADS
+269 PLFDAVNELANS

-288 DSIENNIQYIAP
+288 DSIENNIQYLAP

-308 ISYAFKQVLTT
+308 ISYAFKQVLTV

-338 FALAAVA
+338 FALATVA
-345 LVYAANWAVAT
+345 LVYAANWLVAAASTVVAT
-356 YSTIAAS
+356 V
-363 IAQWELNTAMLA
+363 AQWGLNAAMLA

-386 GIIGALYL
+386 GIVAALYL

-421 AIIYNQIAYI
+421 AAIYNQIAYI

-474 ILDVMKQVPFLK
+474 MLDVMKQVPFLK
-486 KLLDGVGHVVASRF
+486 NLLDGVGHVVASRF

-522 AGAFQD
+522 AGAWQD
-528 AGDSIVGKISN
+528 AGDNIVGKISN
-539 VFTGNDGWTS
+539 IFNPSQSGS
-549 NGDENNNN
+549 
-557 SNSDKRAAVSDA
+557 SNSTINSSNNDKRGAVSDA
-569 AKDTAKNTGKTA
+569 AKDTAKNTKKTA
-581 KNIEK
+581 KNTEK

-621 VTNNNNIDSS
+621 VTNNNTIDSS
-631 VDYKDFSTNFAD
+631 VDYNDFNTNFAN

-656 LI
+656 LT

>member
-1 MSILSNTIKLNNGV
+1 
-15 SPVLNNISQTA
+15 
-26 GTASNS
+26 
-32 MSNFAQQVT
+32 
-41 HTGNAANK
+41 
-49 TNGSLSNLKAIFLGS
+49 
-64 LGANIAAAAIQ
+64 
-75 KVGDAIGHVFEAA
+75 
-88 QEFSSIQ
+88 
-95 ARLGL
+95 
-100 IVGEQGNVAA
+100 
-110 LNKEIYE
+110 
-117 SARRSRTEYASM
+117 
-129 AETVATLSQSAH
+129 
-141 DAFPDPKEAVDFA
+141 
-154 EKINKVMAI
+154 MAI

-178 TQGLASGALQGDE
+178 TQGLASGQLQGDE

-232 KAMTDNADE
+232 KAMLENADD
-241 IEAAYRK
+241 IEEAYRK
-248 LPHTFADWAT
+248 MPHTFADWAT

-269 PAFNVINELADS
+269 PLFDAVNELANS

-288 DSIENNIQYIAP
+288 DRIENNIQYIAP

-308 ISYAFKQVLTT
+308 ISYAFKQVLTV

-338 FALAAVA
+338 FALATVA
-345 LVYAANWAVAT
+345 LVYAANWLVAAASTVVAT
-356 YSTIAAS
+356 VS
-363 IAQWELNTAMLA
+363 QWSLNAAMLA

-386 GIIGALYL
+386 GIVAALYF

-474 ILDVMKQVPFLK
+474 MLDVMKQVPFLK

-522 AGAFQD
+522 AGAWQD

-539 VFTGNDGWTS
+539 IFNPSQSDSSSS
-549 NGDENNNN
+549 NINSSNN
-557 SNSDKRAAVSDA
+557 DKRGAVSDA
-569 AKDTAKNTGKTA
+569 AKDTAKNTKKAA
-581 KNIEK
+581 KNTEK

-596 EINTLHKGIM
+596 EINTLHKGVM

-631 VDYKDFSTNFAD
+631 VDYNDFSTNFAN

-656 LI
+656 L

>member
-49 TNGSLSNLKAIFLGS
+49 TNGSLSNLKSIFLGS

-75 KVGDAIGHVFEAA
+75 KVGDAIGHVFDMA

-178 TQGLASGALQGDE
+178 TQGLASGQLQGDE

-241 IEAAYRK
+241 IEEAYRK

-269 PAFNVINELADS
+269 PLFDAVNELADS

-300 IIKNVFNE
+300 IIKNIFNE
-308 ISYAFKQVLTT
+308 ISYAFKQVLTV

-329 NAWFVHGAL
+329 NAWFVHAAL
-338 FALAAVA
+338 FALATIA
-345 LVYAANWAVAT
+345 LVYAANWLVAT
-356 YSTIAAS
+356 ASTVAATV
-363 IAQWELNTAMLA
+363 AQWSLNTAMLA

-386 GIIGALYL
+386 GIVAALYL
-394 VIDMYNEWAGTTYTV
+394 VIDMYNEWTGSTYTV

-474 ILDVMKQVPFLK
+474 MLDVMKQVPFLK
-486 KLLDGVGHVVASRF
+486 KLLDGVGSVVASRF

-522 AGAFQD
+522 AGAWQD
-528 AGDSIVGKISN
+528 AGDNLVGKISN
-539 VFTGNDGWTS
+539 IFNPSQQNTDS
-549 NGDENNNN
+549 NNN
-557 SNSDKRAAVSDA
+557 SQDTNQRAAVSDA

-581 KNIEK
+581 KNTEK

-596 EINTLHKGIM
+596 EINTLHKGVM
-606 NDAIKSWSQRTIHLN
+606 NDAIKSWSQRTINLN
-621 VTNNNNIDSS
+621 VTNNNQIDSS

-643 GLVNAFQRNTGEA
+643 GLANAFKRNSGEA

>member
-26 GTASNS
+26 GTASSS

-41 HTGNAANK
+41 HTGNAANQAH
-49 TNGSLSNLKAIFLGS
+49 GSLSNLKAIFLGS

-75 KVGDAIGHVFEAA
+75 KVGDAIGHVFDAA
-88 QEFSSIQ
+88 QEFASIQ

-141 DAFPDPKEAVDFA
+141 DAFPDPKEAVEFA

-178 TQGLASGALQGDE
+178 TQGLASGQLQGDE

-232 KAMTDNADE
+232 KAMLENADE
-241 IEAAYRK
+241 IEDAYRK
-248 LPHTFADWAT
+248 MPHTFADWAT

-269 PAFNVINELADS
+269 PLFDAVNELANS

-308 ISYAFKQVLTT
+308 ISYAFKQILTV

-338 FALAAVA
+338 FALATVA
-345 LVYAANWAVAT
+345 LVYAANWLVAT
-356 YSTIAAS
+356 ASTVAAT
-363 IAQWELNTAMLA
+363 IAQWSLNESMLA

-386 GIIGALYL
+386 GIVAALYF

-421 AIIYNQIAYI
+421 AAIYNQIAFV

-453 KNLFGSL
+453 KNLFSSL

-474 ILDVMKQVPFLK
+474 MLDVMKQVPFLK
-486 KLLDGVGHVVASRF
+486 KLLDGVGHVVASKF
-500 QVQVDAGPFDD
+500 QVQVDAGPLDD
-511 YKMQSKSITET
+511 YKMQYKDIGET
-522 AGAFQD
+522 AGSWQL
-528 AGDSIVGKISN
+528 AGDNLVGKFSGIFN
-539 VFTGNDGWTS
+539 PGQRNDDAT
-549 NGDENNNN
+549 
-557 SNSDKRAAVSDA
+557 NSDQSTKRDAVADA
-569 AKDTAKNTGKTA
+569 AKDTAKNTKKTA
-581 KNIEK
+581 KNTAK
-586 TAKALQLTAD
+586 AAKALQLTAD
-596 EINTLHKGIM
+596 EINTLNKGVM

-631 VDYKDFSTNFAD
+631 VDYNDFSTNFAN
-643 GLVNAFQRNTGEA
+643 GLANAFQRNTGEA

>member
-49 TNGSLSNLKAIFLGS
+49 TNGSLSNLKSIFLGS

-75 KVGDAIGHVFEAA
+75 KVGDAIGHVFDMA

-178 TQGLASGALQGDE
+178 TQGLASGQLQGDE

-232 KAMTDNADE
+232 KAMTENADE

-269 PAFNVINELADS
+269 PLFDAVNELVNS

-338 FALAAVA
+338 FALATVA
-345 LVYAANWAVAT
+345 LIYAANWLVAT
-356 YSTIAAS
+356 ASTVAATV
-363 IAQWELNTAMLA
+363 AQWSLNAAMLA

-386 GIIGALYL
+386 GI
-394 VIDMYNEWAGTTYTV
+394 DMYNEWTGSTYTV

-431 WNIFIIFANFIAT
+431 WNVFIIFANFIAT

-460 WNNLVE
+460 WKNLVE

-474 ILDVMKQVPFLK
+474 MLDVMKQVPFLK

-500 QVQVDAGPFDD
+500 QVQVDAGAFDD
-511 YKMQSKSITET
+511 YKMQYKDISET
-522 AGAFQD
+522 AGAAQL
-528 AGDSIVGKISN
+528 AGDGLVGKISN
-539 VFTGNDGWTS
+539 IFNPGQTDPNST
-549 NGDENNNN
+549 NNNN
-557 SNSDKRAAVSDA
+557 SNNDKRAAVSDA

-581 KNIEK
+581 KNTEK

-621 VTNNNNIDSS
+621 VTNNNTIDSN
-631 VDYKDFSTNFAD
+631 VDYNDFNTNFAD
-643 GLVNAFQRNTGEA
+643 GLANAFKRNTGEA
-656 LI
+656 LT

>member
-41 HTGNAANK
+41 HTGNAANE
-49 TNGSLSNLKAIFLGS
+49 TNGSLSNLKSIFLGS

-75 KVGDAIGHVFEAA
+75 KVGDAIGHVFDMA

-178 TQGLASGALQGDE
+178 TQGLASGQLQGDE

-269 PAFNVINELADS
+269 PLFDAVNELADS

-329 NAWFVHGAL
+329 NAWLVHGAL
-338 FALAAVA
+338 FALATVA
-345 LVYAANWAVAT
+345 LVYAANWLVAT
-356 YSTIAAS
+356 ASTVAATV
-363 IAQWELNTAMLA
+363 AQWSLNAAMLA

-431 WNIFIIFANFIAT
+431 WNVFIIFANFIAT
-444 VFNNPAKAI
+444 VFNNQAKAI

-474 ILDVMKQVPFLK
+474 MLDVMKQVPFLK

-500 QVQVDAGPFDD
+500 QIQVDAGAFDD
-511 YKMQSKSITET
+511 YKMQYKDIGET
-522 AGAFQD
+522 AGAAQL
-528 AGDSIVGKISN
+528 AGDGLVGKISN
-539 VFTGNDGWTS
+539 IFNPGQTDPNST
-549 NGDENNNN
+549 NNNN
-557 SNSDKRAAVSDA
+557 SNNDKRAAVSDA

-581 KNIEK
+581 KNTEK

-631 VDYKDFSTNFAD
+631 VDYNDFNTNFAD
-643 GLVNAFQRNTGEA
+643 GLANAFKRNTGEA
-656 LI
+656 LT

>member
-49 TNGSLSNLKAIFLGS
+49 TNGSLSNLKSIFLGS

-75 KVGDAIGHVFEAA
+75 KVGDAIGHVFDMA

-178 TQGLASGALQGDE
+178 TQGLASGQLQGDE

-269 PAFNVINELADS
+269 PLFDAVNELANS

-308 ISYAFKQVLTT
+308 ISYAFKQVLTV

-338 FALAAVA
+338 FALATVA
-345 LVYAANWAVAT
+345 LVYAANWLVAT
-356 YSTIAAS
+356 ASTVAATV
-363 IAQWELNTAMLA
+363 AQWSLNTAMLA

-386 GIIGALYL
+386 GIVAALYL
-394 VIDMYNEWAGTTYTV
+394 VIDMYNEWTGSTYTV

-431 WNIFIIFANFIAT
+431 WNVFIIFANFIAT

-474 ILDVMKQVPFLK
+474 MLDVMKQVPFLK
-486 KLLDGVGHVVASRF
+486 KILDGVGHVVASRF

-511 YKMQSKSITET
+511 YKMQYKDIGET
-522 AGAFQD
+522 AGAAQL

-539 VFTGNDGWTS
+539 IFNPGQTDPNST
-549 NGDENNNN
+549 NNNN
-557 SNSDKRAAVSDA
+557 SNNDKRAAVSDA

-581 KNIEK
+581 KNTEK

-631 VDYKDFSTNFAD
+631 VDYNDFNTNFAD
-643 GLVNAFQRNTGEA
+643 GLANAFKRNTGEA
-656 LI
+656 LT

>member
-49 TNGSLSNLKAIFLGS
+49 TNGSLSNLKSIFLGS

-75 KVGDAIGHVFEAA
+75 KVDDAIGHVFDMA

-178 TQGLASGALQGDE
+178 TQGLASGQLQGDE

-241 IEAAYRK
+241 IEVAYRK

-269 PAFNVINELADS
+269 PLFDAVNELANS

-329 NAWFVHGAL
+329 NAWFVHDAL
-338 FALAAVA
+338 FALATVA
-345 LVYAANWAVAT
+345 LVYAANWLVAT
-356 YSTIAAS
+356 ASTVAATV
-363 IAQWELNTAMLA
+363 AQWGLNAAMLA

-386 GIIGALYL
+386 GIVAALYL
-394 VIDMYNEWAGTTYTV
+394 VINMYNEWTGSTYTV

-431 WNIFIIFANFIAT
+431 WNVFIIFANFIAT

-474 ILDVMKQVPFLK
+474 MLDVMKQVPFLK

-511 YKMQSKSITET
+511 YKMQYKDIGET
-522 AGAFQD
+522 AGAAQL
-528 AGDSIVGKISN
+528 AGDSLVGKISN
-539 VFTGNDGWTS
+539 IFNPSQQNTDGNNS
-549 NGDENNNN
+549 QNSNNNQ
-557 SNSDKRAAVSDA
+557 RAAVSDA

-581 KNIEK
+581 KNTEK

-606 NDAIKSWSQRTIHLN
+606 NDAIKSWSQRTINLN
-621 VTNNNNIDSS
+621 VTNNNTIDSS
-631 VDYKDFSTNFAD
+631 VDYNDFNTNFAD
-643 GLVNAFQRNTGEA
+643 GLANAFKRNTGEA
-656 LI
+656 LT

>member
-26 GTASNS
+26 VTASNS

-75 KVGDAIGHVFEAA
+75 KVGDAIGHVFDMA

-178 TQGLASGALQGDE
+178 TQGLASGQLQGDE

-269 PAFNVINELADS
+269 PLFDAVNELANS

-329 NAWFVHGAL
+329 NAWFVHDAL
-338 FALAAVA
+338 FALATVA
-345 LVYAANWAVAT
+345 LVYAANWLVAT
-356 YSTIAAS
+356 ASTVAATV
-363 IAQWELNTAMLA
+363 AQWGLNAAMLA

-386 GIIGALYL
+386 GIVAALYL
-394 VIDMYNEWAGTTYTV
+394 VIDMYNEWTGSTYTV

-474 ILDVMKQVPFLK
+474 MLDVMKQVPFLK

-511 YKMQSKSITET
+511 YKMQYKDIGET
-522 AGAFQD
+522 AGAAQL
-528 AGDSIVGKISN
+528 AGDSLVGKISN
-539 VFTGNDGWTS
+539 IFNPSQQNTDGNNS
-549 NGDENNNN
+549 QNSNNNQ
-557 SNSDKRAAVSDA
+557 RAAVSDA

-581 KNIEK
+581 KNTEK

-606 NDAIKSWSQRTIHLN
+606 NDAIKSWSQRTINLN
-621 VTNNNNIDSS
+621 VTNNNTIDSS
-631 VDYKDFSTNFAD
+631 VDYNDFNTNFAD
-643 GLVNAFQRNTGEA
+643 GLANAFKRNTGEA
-656 LI
+656 LT

>member
-41 HTGNAANK
+41 HTGNAAN
-49 TNGSLSNLKAIFLGS
+49 NAHGSLSNLKSIFLGS

-75 KVGDAIGHVFEAA
+75 KVGDAIGHVFDAA
-88 QEFSSIQ
+88 QEFASIQ

-178 TQGLASGALQGDE
+178 TQGLASGQLQGDE

-232 KAMTDNADE
+232 KAMLENADD
-241 IEAAYRK
+241 IEEAYRK
-248 LPHTFADWAT
+248 MPHTFADWAT

-269 PAFNVINELADS
+269 PLFDAVNELANS

-288 DSIENNIQYIAP
+288 DSIENNIQYLAP

-308 ISYAFKQVLTT
+308 ISYAFKRVLTV

-338 FALAAVA
+338 FALATVA
-345 LVYAANWAVAT
+345 LVYAANWLVAT
-356 YSTIAAS
+356 ASTVVATV
-363 IAQWELNTAMLA
+363 AQWSLNAAMLA

-386 GIIGALYL
+386 GIVAALYF
-394 VIDMYNEWAGTTYTV
+394 VIDMYNEWTGSTYTV

-474 ILDVMKQVPFLK
+474 MLDVMKQVPFLK

-522 AGAFQD
+522 AGAWQD

-539 VFTGNDGWTS
+539 IFNPSQSDSSSS
-549 NGDENNNN
+549 NINSSNN
-557 SNSDKRAAVSDA
+557 DKRGAVSDA
-569 AKDTAKNTGKTA
+569 AKDTAKNTKKTA
-581 KNIEK
+581 KNTEK
-586 TAKALQLTAD
+586 AAKALQLTAD

>member
-15 SPVLNNISQTA
+15 SPVLKDITQTA
-26 GTASNS
+26 SSASTG
-32 MSNFAQQVT
+32 MSSFAQQVT
-41 HTGNAANK
+41 NTGNAANK

-75 KVGDAIGHVFEAA
+75 KVGDAIGHVFDAA
-88 QEFSSIQ
+88 QEFASIQ

-178 TQGLASGALQGDE
+178 TQGLASGQLQGDE

-241 IEAAYRK
+241 IEEAYRK

-264 EYAFA
+264 QYAFA
-269 PAFNVINELADS
+269 PLFDAVNELANS

-338 FALAAVA
+338 FALATVA
-345 LVYAANWAVAT
+345 LVYAANWLVA
-356 YSTIAAS
+356 AAS
-363 IAQWELNTAMLA
+363 TVAATVAQWGLNAAMLA

-386 GIIGALYL
+386 GIVAALYF

-421 AIIYNQIAYI
+421 AAIYNQIAFV

-460 WNNLVE
+460 WNNLVD

-474 ILDVMKQVPFLK
+474 MLDVMKQVPFLK

-500 QVQVDAGPFDD
+500 QVQVDAGPLDD

-522 AGAFQD
+522 AGAWQD
-528 AGDSIVGKISN
+528 AGDNLVGKFSN
-539 VFTGNDGWTS
+539 ILNPGQRDDDAT
-549 NGDENNNN
+549 
-557 SNSDKRAAVSDA
+557 NSDQSTKRGAVSDA
-569 AKDTAKNTGKTA
+569 AKDTAKNTKKTA
-581 KNIEK
+581 KNTEK

-621 VTNNNNIDSS
+621 VTNNNTIDSS
-631 VDYKDFSTNFAD
+631 VDYNDFNTNFAN

-656 LI
+656 LT

>member
-49 TNGSLSNLKAIFLGS
+49 TNGSLSNLKSIFLGS

-75 KVGDAIGHVFEAA
+75 KVGDAIGHVFDMA

-178 TQGLASGALQGDE
+178 TQGLASGQLQGDE

-269 PAFNVINELADS
+269 PLFDAVNELANS

-308 ISYAFKQVLTT
+308 ISYAFKQVLTV

-338 FALAAVA
+338 FALATVA
-345 LVYAANWAVAT
+345 LVYAANWLVAT
-356 YSTIAAS
+356 ASTVAAT
-363 IAQWELNTAMLA
+363 IAQWSLNESMLA

-386 GIIGALYL
+386 GIVAALYL
-394 VIDMYNEWAGTTYTV
+394 VIDMYNEWTGSTYTV

-431 WNIFIIFANFIAT
+431 WNVFIIFANFIAT

-474 ILDVMKQVPFLK
+474 MLDVMKQVPFLK

-500 QVQVDAGPFDD
+500 QVQVDAGAFDD
-511 YKMQSKSITET
+511 YKMQYKDIGET
-522 AGAFQD
+522 AGAAQL
-528 AGDSIVGKISN
+528 AGDGLVGKISN
-539 VFTGNDGWTS
+539 IFNPGQQNTDGNNS
-549 NGDENNNN
+549 QNSNNNQ
-557 SNSDKRAAVSDA
+557 RAAVSDA

-581 KNIEK
+581 KNTEK

-621 VTNNNNIDSS
+621 VTNNNQIDSS
-631 VDYKDFSTNFAD
+631 VDYNDFNTNFAD
-643 GLVNAFQRNTGEA
+643 GLANAFKRNTGEA
-656 LI
+656 LT